1 MLVKRLISAQVRM
14 RLSEDNNRAVAIMA
28 HTLPRRPLL
37 DTPPL
42 DTEQTLL

>member
-37 DTPPL
+37 VTPPL